1 MLPPGKLGNLG
12 RVMSSEFLA
21 ELHWEDGFAIPV
33 ANEENKLLEDQ
44 LSKLKE
50 ERASLQDELRE
61 YEERINSMTSH
72 FKNVKQELSITQS
85 LCKARER
92 ETESEEHF
100 KAIAQ
105 RELERVKDEI
115 QRLENEMAS
124 ILEKKSDKE
133 NGIFKA
139 TQKLDGLKCQMNWD
153 QQALEAWLEESA
165 HKDSDALTLQKYA
178 QQDDNKIRALTL
190 QLERLTLEC
199 NKKRK
204 ILDNELTE
212 TISAQLEL
220 DKAAQDFRKIHNERQ
235 ELIKQWEN
243 TIEQMQKRDGDIDN
257 CALELARIKQE
268 TREKENLVKEK
279 IKFLENEIGNNTEYE
294 KRISVADR
302 KLLKGRTAYQDH
314 ETSRIQLKGELD
326 SLKATVNRTSSDLEA
341 LRKNISKI
349 KKDIHEETA
358 RLQKTKNH
366 NEIIQTKLKEI
377 TEKTMSV
384 EEKATN
390 LEDML
395 KEEEKDVKEVDVQLN
410 LIKNVLFKK
419 AQELQT
425 ETMKEKAVLSEIE
438 GTRSSLKHLNHQL
451 QKLDFE
457 TLKQQEIMYSQD
469 FHIQQVERRMSRL
482 KGEINSD
489 EKQAL
494 EAKIVE
500 LKKSLEEKKSTCGLL
515 ETQIKKLH
523 NDLYFIKKSY
533 SKNSEEKQSLMT
545 KINELNLFI
554 DRSEKELDKA
564 KAFKQDLMIEDS
576 LLKLEV
582 KRTREMLHSKAEEV
596 LSLEKRKQQLYTA
609 MEERTEEIKVHKTML
624 ASQIR
629 YVDQERENIST
640 EFHERL
646 SKIEKLKNRY
656 EILTVVMLPPEGE
669 EEKTQAYYVIK
680 AAQEKEELQREG
692 DCLDA
697 KINKAEKEIYA
708 LENTLQV
715 LNSCNNNYKQSF
727 KKVTPSSDEYELKIQ
742 LEEQKRAVDEK
753 YRYKQRQIRELQED
767 IQSME
772 NTLNV
777 IEHLANNVKEKLS
790 EKQAY
795 SFQLSKET
803 EEQKPKLERVTKQCA
818 KLTKEIR
825 LLKDTKDETLEEQD
839 IRLREVKQFHKV
851 IDEMLV
857 DIIEENAEI
866 RIILQTYFQESG
878 LELPTA
884 SIKGSRQSSR
894 SPSHTSLL
902 SARSSRSTS
911 TSTSQSSIKVLE
923 LNFPASSSLIGSPS
937 RPTSA
942 RSSSSN
948 GKSKKSSK

>member
-1 MLPPGKLGNLG
+1 
-12 RVMSSEFLA
+12 MSSEFLA
-21 ELHWEDGFAIPV
+21 ELHWDDGFAIPV
-33 ANEENKLLEDQ
+33 ANEENKILEDQ
-44 LSKLKE
+44 LSKLQE
-50 ERASLQDELRE
+50 ERSSLQDQLRD
-61 YEERINSMTSH
+61 YEDRINAMTSH
-72 FKNVKQELSITQS
+72 FKNVKQEFSFTQS
-85 LCKARER
+85 LCKAREH
-92 ETESEEHF
+92 EIESEEHF
-100 KAIAQ
+100 KIIAE
-105 RELERVKDEI
+105 RELGRVKDEI

-124 ILEKKSDKE
+124 IREKKSDKE
-133 NGIFKA
+133 NNIFKT

-199 NKKRK
+199 HQRRK
-204 ILDNELTE
+204 VLDNELTE
-212 TISAQLEL
+212 TLSAQLEL

-243 TIEQMQKRDGDIDN
+243 TIEQMQKRDRDIDN
-257 CALELARIKQE
+257 GALALTRIKQE
-268 TREKENLVKEK
+268 IREKENLVKEK

-302 KLLKGRTAYQDH
+302 KLLKCRMEYQRH
-314 ETSRIQLKGELD
+314 ETNRSQLKDELD
-326 SLKATVNRTSSDLEA
+326 SLKATVNRSSSDLEGI
-341 LRKNISKI
+341 RRNISKI

-358 RLQKTKNH
+358 RLQKIKNH
-366 NEIIQTKLKEI
+366 NQIVRKKLKQI

-395 KEEEKDVKEVDVQLN
+395 REEEKNVKEVEVQLN
-410 LIKNVLFKK
+410 IVKEVLFKK
-419 AQELQT
+419 VQELQT
-425 ETMKEKAVLSEIE
+425 ETMKEKAVVSEIE

-469 FHIQQVERRMSRL
+469 FYIQQVERRMSRL
-482 KGEINSD
+482 KGEINSE

-494 EAKIVE
+494 ETKIVE
-500 LKKSLEEKKSTCGLL
+500 LKKMLEEKKSTFGLL

-523 NDLYFIKKSY
+523 NDLYFIKKSN
-533 SKNSEEKQSLMT
+533 SKNCDEKQFLMT
-545 KINELNLFI
+545 KINELNLFN
-554 DRSEKELDKA
+554 DRSEKELNKTRA
-564 KAFKQDLMIEDS
+564 LKQDLMIEDN

-596 LSLEKRKQQLYTA
+596 LSLEKRKQQLHTA
-609 MEERTEEIKVHKTML
+609 MEERIEEIKVHKTML

-629 YVDQERENIST
+629 YVDQERQNISA

-646 SKIEKLKNRY
+646 SKIDKLKNRY

-692 DCLDA
+692 DSLDA

-715 LNSCNNNYKQSF
+715 LRNCNNNYKQSF
-727 KKVTPSSDEYELKIQ
+727 KKVTPSSDEYEQKIQ
-742 LEEQKRAVDEK
+742 LEEQKRAIDEK

-772 NTLNV
+772 NTLEV
-777 IEHLANNVKEKLS
+777 IEHLTNSVKEKLS

-795 SFQLSKET
+795 SSQLNRET

-839 IRLREVKQFHKV
+839 IRLREVKHFHKI

-857 DIIEENAEI
+857 DVMEENAEI
-866 RIILQTYFQESG
+866 RIILQTYFQQNG

-884 SIKGSRQSSR
+884 GPKGSRQSSR
-894 SPSHTSLL
+894 SPSQTSLL
-902 SARSSRSTS
+902 STRSSRST
-911 TSTSQSSIKVLE
+911 TSTASQTSIKVLE
-923 LNFPASSSLIGSPS
+923 LNFPASSSVTDIS
-937 RPTSA
+937 RPPSA
-942 RSSSSN
+942 TSSSN
-948 GKSKKSSK
+948 NDKNKKGSK

>member
-1 MLPPGKLGNLG
+1 
-12 RVMSSEFLA
+12 MSSEFLA
-21 ELHWEDGFAIPV
+21 ELPWEDGFAIPV
-33 ANEENKLLEDQ
+33 ANEENKLLEDE
-44 LSKLKE
+44 LSKLQN
-50 ERASLQDELRE
+50 ERSNLQDQLRD
-61 YEERINSMTSH
+61 YEDRINAMSSH
-72 FKNVKQELSITQS
+72 FKNVKQEFSFTQS
-85 LCKARER
+85 LYKAREH
-92 ETESEEHF
+92 EIESEEHF

-124 ILEKKSDKE
+124 IQEKKNDKE

-178 QQDDNKIRALTL
+178 KQDDNKIRALTL

-199 NKKRK
+199 NQRRK
-204 ILDNELTE
+204 VLDNELTE
-212 TISAQLEL
+212 TLSAQLEL
-220 DKAAQDFRKIHNERQ
+220 DKAAQDFNKIHNERQ
-235 ELIKQWEN
+235 ELIQQWEN

-257 CALELARIKQE
+257 CAL
-268 TREKENLVKEK
+268 
-279 IKFLENEIGNNTEYE
+279 
-294 KRISVADR
+294 
-302 KLLKGRTAYQDH
+302 
-314 ETSRIQLKGELD
+314 LD
-326 SLKATVNRTSSDLEA
+326 SLKAMVNRTSGDLEA

-349 KKDIHEETA
+349 KKDIHEETT
-358 RLQKTKNH
+358 RLQKIKNH
-366 NEIIQTKLKEI
+366 NNIIQKKLKQI

-390 LEDML
+390 MEDML
-395 KEEEKDVKEVDVQLN
+395 KEEEKGAKEVEVQLN
-410 LIKNVLFKK
+410 IVKDVLFKK
-419 AQELQT
+419 VQELQT
-425 ETMKEKAVLSEIE
+425 EKMKEKAVMSEIE
-438 GTRSSLKHLNHQL
+438 GTRSSLKHLNNQL
-451 QKLDFE
+451 HRLDFE

-469 FHIQQVERRMSRL
+469 FYIQQVERRMSRL
-482 KGEINSD
+482 KGEINSE

-500 LKKSLEEKKSTCGLL
+500 LKKSLEEKKATFGLL

-523 NDLYFIKKSY
+523 NDLYFIKKSN
-533 SKNSEEKQSLMT
+533 SKNCDEKQSLMT
-545 KINELNLFI
+545 KIDELNLFI
-554 DRSEKELDKA
+554 DRSEKELNKTKA
-564 KAFKQDLMIEDS
+564 LKQDLMIEDN

-609 MEERTEEIKVHKTML
+609 MEERTEEIKVHKAML

-629 YVDQERENIST
+629 YVDQERQSISA
-640 EFHERL
+640 EYHERL
-646 SKIEKLKNRY
+646 SKIDKLKNRY
-656 EILTVVMLPPEGE
+656 EILTVVMMPPEGE

-680 AAQEKEELQREG
+680 AAQQKEELQREG
-692 DCLDA
+692 DNLDA
-697 KINKAEKEIYA
+697 KINKAEKEIFA

-715 LNSCNNNYKQSF
+715 LKNCNNNYKQSF

-772 NTLNV
+772 NTLEV
-777 IEHLANNVKEKLS
+777 IEHLTNNVQEKLS

-795 SFQLSKET
+795 SFQLRRET

-825 LLKDTKDETLEEQD
+825 LLKGTKDETLEEQD
-839 IRLREVKQFHKV
+839 IKLREVKQFHKV
-851 IDEMLV
+851 IDEMIADV
-857 DIIEENAEI
+857 IEENAEI
-866 RIILQTYFQESG
+866 HLILQTYFQQNG

-884 SIKGSRQSSR
+884 GTKGRRHSSR
-894 SPSHTSLL
+894 SASQTSLL
-902 SARSSRSTS
+902 SARSSSSTS
-911 TSTSQSSIKVLE
+911 SLASQTSIKVLE
-923 LNFPASSSLIGSPS
+923 LSFPDSSALADSSAKQASASSSFS
-937 RPTSA
+937 
-942 RSSSSN
+942 
-948 GKSKKSSK
+948 SKKSSK

>member
-1 MLPPGKLGNLG
+1 
-12 RVMSSEFLA
+12 MSSEFLA
-21 ELHWEDGFAIPV
+21 ELPWEDGFAIPV
-33 ANEENKLLEDQ
+33 ANEENKLLEDE
-44 LSKLKE
+44 LSKLQN
-50 ERASLQDELRE
+50 ERSNLQDQLRD
-61 YEERINSMTSH
+61 YEDRINAMSSH
-72 FKNVKQELSITQS
+72 FKNVKQEFSFTQS
-85 LCKARER
+85 LYKAREH
-92 ETESEEHF
+92 EIESEEHF

-124 ILEKKSDKE
+124 IQEKKNDKE

-178 QQDDNKIRALTL
+178 KQDDNKIRALTL

-199 NKKRK
+199 NQRRK
-204 ILDNELTE
+204 ALDNELTE
-212 TISAQLEL
+212 TLSAQLEL
-220 DKAAQDFRKIHNERQ
+220 DKAAQDFNKIHNERQ
-235 ELIKQWEN
+235 ELIRQWEN
-243 TIEQMQKRDGDIDN
+243 TIEQMQKRDGDIDD
-257 CALELARIKQE
+257 CALKLARIKQE

-279 IKFLENEIGNNTEYE
+279 IKFLENEVGNNTEYE
-294 KRISVADR
+294 KRISAADR
-302 KLLKGRTAYQDH
+302 KLLKCRTDFQYH
-314 ETSRIQLKGELD
+314 ETSRIQLKDELD
-326 SLKATVNRTSSDLEA
+326 SLKAMVNRTSGDLEA

-349 KKDIHEETA
+349 KKDIHEETT
-358 RLQKTKNH
+358 RLQKIKNH
-366 NEIIQTKLKEI
+366 NNIIQKKLKQI

-390 LEDML
+390 MEDML
-395 KEEEKDVKEVDVQLN
+395 KEEEKGAKEVEVQLN
-410 LIKNVLFKK
+410 IVKDVLFKK
-419 AQELQT
+419 VQELQT
-425 ETMKEKAVLSEIE
+425 EKMKEKAVMSEIE
-438 GTRSSLKHLNHQL
+438 GTRSSLKHLNNQL
-451 QKLDFE
+451 HRLDFE

-469 FHIQQVERRMSRL
+469 FYIQQVERRMSRL
-482 KGEINSD
+482 KGEINSE

-500 LKKSLEEKKSTCGLL
+500 LKKSLEEKKSTFGLL

-523 NDLYFIKKSY
+523 NDLYFIKKSN
-533 SKNSEEKQSLMT
+533 SKNCDEKQSLMT
-545 KINELNLFI
+545 KIDELNLFI
-554 DRSEKELDKA
+554 DRSEKELNKA
-564 KAFKQDLMIEDS
+564 KALKQDLMIEDN

-582 KRTREMLHSKAEEV
+582 KRAREMLHGKAEEV

-609 MEERTEEIKVHKTML
+609 MEERTEEIKVHKAML

-629 YVDQERENIST
+629 YVDQERQSISA
-640 EFHERL
+640 EYHERL
-646 SKIEKLKNRY
+646 SKIDKLKNRY
-656 EILTVVMLPPEGE
+656 EILTVVMMPPEGE

-680 AAQEKEELQREG
+680 AAQQKEELQREG
-692 DCLDA
+692 DNLDA
-697 KINKAEKEIYA
+697 KINKAEKEIFA

-715 LNSCNNNYKQSF
+715 LKNCNNNYKQSF

-772 NTLNV
+772 NTLEV
-777 IEHLANNVKEKLS
+777 IEHLTNNVQEKLS

-795 SFQLSKET
+795 SFQLRRET

-825 LLKDTKDETLEEQD
+825 LLKGTKDETLEEQD
-839 IRLREVKQFHKV
+839 IKLREIKQFHKV
-851 IDEMLV
+851 IDEMIADV
-857 DIIEENAEI
+857 IEENAEI
-866 RIILQTYFQESG
+866 HLILQTYFQQNG

-884 SIKGSRQSSR
+884 GTKGRRHSSR
-894 SPSHTSLL
+894 SASQISLL

-911 TSTSQSSIKVLE
+911 SSASQTSIKVLE
-923 LNFPASSSLIGSPS
+923 LSFPDSSALADSSAKQASASSSFS
-937 RPTSA
+937 
-942 RSSSSN
+942 
-948 GKSKKSSK
+948 SKKSSK

>member
-1 MLPPGKLGNLG
+1 
-12 RVMSSEFLA
+12 MSSEFLA
-21 ELHWEDGFAIPV
+21 ELHWDDGFALPV
-33 ANEENKLLEDQ
+33 ANEENKMLENQ
-44 LSKLKE
+44 LSKLQE
-50 ERASLQDELRE
+50 ERSSLQGQLRD
-61 YEERINSMTSH
+61 YEDRINAMTSH
-72 FKNVKQELSITQS
+72 FKNVKQEFSFTQS
-85 LCKARER
+85 LCKAREH
-92 ETESEEHF
+92 EIESEEHF
-100 KAIAQ
+100 KMIAE
-105 RELERVKDEI
+105 RELGRVKDEI
-115 QRLENEMAS
+115 QRLQNEMAS
-124 ILEKKSDKE
+124 IREKKSDKE
-133 NGIFKA
+133 TNIFKT
-139 TQKLDGLKCQMNWD
+139 TQKLDSLKRQMNWD

-199 NKKRK
+199 HQKRK
-204 ILDNELTE
+204 VLDNELTE
-212 TISAQLEL
+212 TLSAQLEL

-243 TIEQMQKRDGDIDN
+243 TIEQMQKRDRDIDN
-257 CALELARIKQE
+257 CALALARIKQDL
-268 TREKENLVKEK
+268 REKENLVKEK

-302 KLLKGRTAYQDH
+302 KVLKYRTEYQHH
-314 ETSRIQLKGELD
+314 ETNRNQLKDELD
-326 SLKATVNRTSSDLEA
+326 SLKATVNRSSSDLQA

-349 KKDIHEETA
+349 KKDIHEETT
-358 RLQKTKNH
+358 RLHKIKNH
-366 NEIIQTKLKEI
+366 NQIVKKKLKQI

-395 KEEEKDVKEVDVQLN
+395 KEEEKSVKEVDVQLN
-410 LIKNVLFKK
+410 IVKDVLFKK
-419 AQELQT
+419 VQELQT
-425 ETMKEKAVLSEIE
+425 ETTKEKAIVSEIE

-451 QKLDFE
+451 RKLDFE

-469 FHIQQVERRMSRL
+469 FYIQQVERRMSRL
-482 KGEINSD
+482 KGEINSE

-494 EAKIVE
+494 EAKIAE
-500 LKKSLEEKKSTCGLL
+500 LRKTLEEKKSTFGLL

-523 NDLYFIKKSY
+523 NDLYFIKKSHT
-533 SKNSEEKQSLMT
+533 KNCDEKESLMT
-545 KINELNLFI
+545 KINELNLFN
-554 DRSEKELDKA
+554 DRSEKELNKA
-564 KAFKQDLMIEDS
+564 KALKQDLMIEDN

-596 LSLEKRKQQLYTA
+596 LSLEKRKQQLHRA
-609 MEERTEEIKVHKTML
+609 MEERIEEIKVHKTML
-624 ASQIR
+624 TSQIR
-629 YVDQERENIST
+629 YVDQERQNISA

-646 SKIEKLKNRY
+646 SKIDKLKNRY

-669 EEKTQAYYVIK
+669 EERTQAYYVIK

-692 DCLDA
+692 DSLDA

-708 LENTLQV
+708 LGNTLQV
-715 LNSCNNNYKQSF
+715 LRSCNNNYKQSF

-742 LEEQKRAVDEK
+742 LEEKKRAIDEK

-772 NTLNV
+772 NTLEV
-777 IEHLANNVKEKLS
+777 IEHLTNNVQEKLS
-790 EKQAY
+790 EKQAF
-795 SFQLSKET
+795 SSQLNRET

-839 IRLREVKQFHKV
+839 IKLREVKQFHKT

-857 DIIEENAEI
+857 NVTEENADI
-866 RIILQTYFQESG
+866 RIILQTYFQQNG

-884 SIKGSRQSSR
+884 GRKGSRQSSR
-894 SPSHTSLL
+894 STSQTSLL

-911 TSTSQSSIKVLE
+911 TSASQTSVKVLE
-923 LNFPASSSLIGSPS
+923 LNFPDSSPGTSNGSN

-942 RSSSSN
+942 TNISSN
-948 GKSKKSSK
+948 GKNKKGRK

>member
-1 MLPPGKLGNLG
+1 
-12 RVMSSEFLA
+12 MSSEFLA

-33 ANEENKLLEDQ
+33 ANEENKILEDQ
-44 LSKLKE
+44 LSKLKD

-61 YEERINSMTSH
+61 SEERINSMASH

-100 KAIAQ
+100 KAIAH
-105 RELERVKDEI
+105 RELGRVKDEI

-124 ILEKKSDKE
+124 ILERKSDKE

-199 NKKRK
+199 NQKRK
-204 ILDNELTE
+204 ILDSELTE

-257 CALELARIKQE
+257 CAL
-268 TREKENLVKEK
+268 
-279 IKFLENEIGNNTEYE
+279 
-294 KRISVADR
+294 
-302 KLLKGRTAYQDH
+302 
-314 ETSRIQLKGELD
+314 LD

-341 LRKNISKI
+341 LRKNISKM

-390 LEDML
+390 LEDIV

-410 LIKNVLFKK
+410 LIKGVLFKK

-482 KGEINSD
+482 KGEINSE

-494 EAKIVE
+494 EAKIIE
-500 LKKSLEEKKSTCGLL
+500 LKKSLEEKKSTYGLL

-523 NDLYFIKKSY
+523 NDLYFIKKSH
-533 SKNSEEKQSLMT
+533 SKNSDEKQSLMT

-554 DRSEKELDKA
+554 DRSEKELNKA
-564 KAFKQDLMIEDS
+564 KAFKQDLMIEDN

-772 NTLNV
+772 NTLDV

-839 IRLREVKQFHKV
+839 IKLREMKQFHKV
-851 IDEMLV
+851 IDEVLV
-857 DIIEENAEI
+857 GIIEENTEI
-866 RIILQTYFQESG
+866 HIILQTYFQQSG

-884 SIKGSRQSSR
+884 STKGSRQSSR

-923 LNFPASSSLIGSPS
+923 LKFPASTSLVGSPS

-942 RSSSSN
+942 SSSSSN

>member
-1 MLPPGKLGNLG
+1 
-12 RVMSSEFLA
+12 MSSEFLA

-44 LSKLKE
+44 LSKLKD

-105 RELERVKDEI
+105 RELGRVKDEI

-199 NKKRK
+199 NQKRK

-243 TIEQMQKRDGDIDN
+243 TIEQMRKRDGDIDN
-257 CALELARIKQE
+257 SAL
-268 TREKENLVKEK
+268 
-279 IKFLENEIGNNTEYE
+279 
-294 KRISVADR
+294 
-302 KLLKGRTAYQDH
+302 
-314 ETSRIQLKGELD
+314 LD

-366 NEIIQTKLKEI
+366 NEKIQTKLKEI

-469 FHIQQVERRMSRL
+469 FHIQQVERRMSWL
-482 KGEINSD
+482 KGEINSE

-629 YVDQERENIST
+629 YIDQERENIST

-866 RIILQTYFQESG
+866 RIILQTYFQQSG

>member
-1 MLPPGKLGNLG
+1 
-12 RVMSSEFLA
+12 MSSEFLA

-33 ANEENKLLEDQ
+33 ANEENKILEDQ
-44 LSKLKE
+44 LSKLKD

-61 YEERINSMTSH
+61 SEERINSMASH

-100 KAIAQ
+100 KAIAH
-105 RELERVKDEI
+105 RELGRVKDEI

-124 ILEKKSDKE
+124 ILERKSDKE

-199 NKKRK
+199 NQKRK
-204 ILDNELTE
+204 ILDSELTE

-257 CALELARIKQE
+257 CAL
-268 TREKENLVKEK
+268 
-279 IKFLENEIGNNTEYE
+279 
-294 KRISVADR
+294 
-302 KLLKGRTAYQDH
+302 
-314 ETSRIQLKGELD
+314 LD

-341 LRKNISKI
+341 LRKNISKM

-390 LEDML
+390 LEDIV

-410 LIKNVLFKK
+410 LIKGVLFKK

-482 KGEINSD
+482 KGEINSE

-494 EAKIVE
+494 EAKIIE
-500 LKKSLEEKKSTCGLL
+500 LKKSLEEKKSTYGLL

-523 NDLYFIKKSY
+523 
-533 SKNSEEKQSLMT
+533 
-545 KINELNLFI
+545 
-554 DRSEKELDKA
+554 
-564 KAFKQDLMIEDS
+564 DLMIEDN

-772 NTLNV
+772 NTLDV

-839 IRLREVKQFHKV
+839 IKLREMKQFHKV
-851 IDEMLV
+851 IDEVLV
-857 DIIEENAEI
+857 GIIEENTEI
-866 RIILQTYFQESG
+866 HIILQTYFQQSG

-884 SIKGSRQSSR
+884 STKGSRQSSR

-923 LNFPASSSLIGSPS
+923 LKFPASTSLVGSPS

-942 RSSSSN
+942 SSSSSN

>member
-1 MLPPGKLGNLG
+1 
-12 RVMSSEFLA
+12 MSSEFLA
-21 ELHWEDGFAIPV
+21 ELPWEDGFAIPV
-33 ANEENKLLEDQ
+33 ANEENKLLEDE
-44 LSKLKE
+44 LSKLQN
-50 ERASLQDELRE
+50 ERSNLQDQLRD
-61 YEERINSMTSH
+61 YEDRINAMSSH
-72 FKNVKQELSITQS
+72 FKNVKQEFSFTQS
-85 LCKARER
+85 LYKAREH
-92 ETESEEHF
+92 EIESEEHF

-124 ILEKKSDKE
+124 IQEKKNDKE

-178 QQDDNKIRALTL
+178 KQDDNKIRALTL

-199 NKKRK
+199 NQRRK
-204 ILDNELTE
+204 VLDNELTE
-212 TISAQLEL
+212 TLSAQLEL
-220 DKAAQDFRKIHNERQ
+220 DKAAQDFNKIHNERQ
-235 ELIKQWEN
+235 ELIQQWEN

-279 IKFLENEIGNNTEYE
+279 IKFLENEVGNNTEYE
-294 KRISVADR
+294 KRISAADR
-302 KLLKGRTAYQDH
+302 KLLKCRTDYQNH
-314 ETSRIQLKGELD
+314 ETSRIQLKDELD
-326 SLKATVNRTSSDLEA
+326 SLKAMVNRTSGDLEA

-349 KKDIHEETA
+349 KKDIHEETT
-358 RLQKTKNH
+358 RLQKIKNH
-366 NEIIQTKLKEI
+366 NNIIQKKLKQI

-390 LEDML
+390 MEDML
-395 KEEEKDVKEVDVQLN
+395 KEEEKGAKEVEVQLN
-410 LIKNVLFKK
+410 IVKDVLFKK
-419 AQELQT
+419 VQELQT
-425 ETMKEKAVLSEIE
+425 EKMKEKAVMSEIE
-438 GTRSSLKHLNHQL
+438 GTRSSLKHLNNQL
-451 QKLDFE
+451 HRLDFE

-469 FHIQQVERRMSRL
+469 FYIQQVERRMSRL
-482 KGEINSD
+482 KGEINSE

-500 LKKSLEEKKSTCGLL
+500 LKKSLEEKKATFGLL

-523 NDLYFIKKSY
+523 NDLYFIKKSN
-533 SKNSEEKQSLMT
+533 SKNCDEKQSLMT
-545 KINELNLFI
+545 KIDELNLFI
-554 DRSEKELDKA
+554 DRSEKELNKTKA
-564 KAFKQDLMIEDS
+564 LKQDLMIEDN

-609 MEERTEEIKVHKTML
+609 MEERTEEIKVHKAML

-629 YVDQERENIST
+629 YVDQERQSISA
-640 EFHERL
+640 EYHERL
-646 SKIEKLKNRY
+646 SKIDKLKNRY
-656 EILTVVMLPPEGE
+656 EILTVVMMPPEGE

-680 AAQEKEELQREG
+680 AAQQKEELQREG
-692 DCLDA
+692 DNLDA
-697 KINKAEKEIYA
+697 KINKAEKEIFA

-715 LNSCNNNYKQSF
+715 LKNCNNNYKQSF

-772 NTLNV
+772 NTLEV
-777 IEHLANNVKEKLS
+777 IEHLTNNVQEKLS

-795 SFQLSKET
+795 SFQLRRET

-825 LLKDTKDETLEEQD
+825 LLKGTKDETLEEQD
-839 IRLREVKQFHKV
+839 IKLREVKQFHKV
-851 IDEMLV
+851 IDEMIADV
-857 DIIEENAEI
+857 IEENAEI
-866 RIILQTYFQESG
+866 HLILQTYFQQNG

-884 SIKGSRQSSR
+884 GTKGRRHSSR
-894 SPSHTSLL
+894 SASQTSLL
-902 SARSSRSTS
+902 SARSSSSTS
-911 TSTSQSSIKVLE
+911 SLASQTSIKVLE
-923 LNFPASSSLIGSPS
+923 LSFPDSSALADSSAKQASASSSFS
-937 RPTSA
+937 
-942 RSSSSN
+942 
-948 GKSKKSSK
+948 SKKSSK

>member
-1 MLPPGKLGNLG
+1 
-12 RVMSSEFLA
+12 MSSEFLA
-21 ELHWEDGFAIPV
+21 ELHWDDGFAIPV
-33 ANEENKLLEDQ
+33 ANEENKILEDK
-44 LSKLKE
+44 LSKLQE
-50 ERASLQDELRE
+50 ERASLQDQLHD
-61 YEERINSMTSH
+61 YEDRINAMTSH
-72 FKNVKQELSITQS
+72 FKNVKQEFSFTQS
-85 LCKARER
+85 LCKAREH
-92 ETESEEHF
+92 EIESEEHF
-100 KAIAQ
+100 KIIAE
-105 RELERVKDEI
+105 RELGRVKDEI

-124 ILEKKSDKE
+124 IREKKSDKE
-133 NGIFKA
+133 NNIFKT

-199 NKKRK
+199 NQRRK
-204 ILDNELTE
+204 VLDNELTE
-212 TISAQLEL
+212 TLSAQLEL

-243 TIEQMQKRDGDIDN
+243 TIEQMQKRDRDIDKG
-257 CALELARIKQE
+257 ALALARIKQE
-268 TREKENLVKEK
+268 IREKQNLVKEK
-279 IKFLENEIGNNTEYE
+279 IKFLESEIGNNTEYE

-302 KLLKGRTAYQDH
+302 KLLKCRTEYQCH
-314 ETSRIQLKGELD
+314 ETNRNQLKDELD
-326 SLKATVNRTSSDLEA
+326 SLKATVNRSSSDLEA
-341 LRKNISKI
+341 IRKNISKI

-358 RLQKTKNH
+358 RLQKIKNH
-366 NEIIQTKLKEI
+366 NQIVRKKLKQI

-395 KEEEKDVKEVDVQLN
+395 REEEKSVK
-410 LIKNVLFKK
+410 
-419 AQELQT
+419 
-425 ETMKEKAVLSEIE
+425 
-438 GTRSSLKHLNHQL
+438 
-451 QKLDFE
+451 DF
-457 TLKQQEIMYSQD
+457 Y
-469 FHIQQVERRMSRL
+469 IQQVERRMSRL
-482 KGEINSD
+482 KGEINSE

-494 EAKIVE
+494 ETKLVE
-500 LKKSLEEKKSTCGLL
+500 LKKTLEEKKSTFGIL

-523 NDLYFIKKSY
+523 NDLYFMKKSN
-533 SKNSEEKQSLMT
+533 SKNYDEKQFLMT
-545 KINELNLFI
+545 KINELNLFN
-554 DRSEKELDKA
+554 DRSEKELNKTKA
-564 KAFKQDLMIEDS
+564 SKQDLMIEDN

-596 LSLEKRKQQLYTA
+596 LSLEKRKQQLHTA
-609 MEERTEEIKVHKTML
+609 MEERMEEIKVHKTML
-624 ASQIR
+624 VSQIR
-629 YVDQERENIST
+629 YIDQERQNISA

-646 SKIEKLKNRY
+646 GKIDKLKNRY

-692 DCLDA
+692 DSLDA

-715 LNSCNNNYKQSF
+715 LRSCNNNYKQSF
-727 KKVTPSSDEYELKIQ
+727 KKVTPSSDEYEQKIQ
-742 LEEQKRAVDEK
+742 LEEQKRAIDEK

-772 NTLNV
+772 NTLEV
-777 IEHLANNVKEKLS
+777 IEHLTNNVKEKLS

-795 SFQLSKET
+795 SSQLNRET

-825 LLKDTKDETLEEQD
+825 LLKDTKDETVEEQD
-839 IRLREVKQFHKV
+839 IKLREMKHFHKI

-857 DIIEENAEI
+857 DVTEENAEI
-866 RIILQTYFQESG
+866 RIILQTYFQQSG

-884 SIKGSRQSSR
+884 GSKGSRQSSR
-894 SPSHTSLL
+894 SHSQTTLL
-902 SARSSRSTS
+902 STRSSRSS
-911 TSTSQSSIKVLE
+911 TSTASQTSIKVLE
-923 LNFPASSSLIGSPS
+923 LNFPGSSSATGNIS
-937 RPTSA
+937 RPPSATSG
-942 RSSSSN
+942 SSN
-948 GKSKKSSK
+948 GKNKKGSK

>member
-1 MLPPGKLGNLG
+1 
-12 RVMSSEFLA
+12 MSSEFLA
-21 ELHWEDGFAIPV
+21 ELHWDDGFAIPV
-33 ANEENKLLEDQ
+33 ANEENKILEDQ
-44 LSKLKE
+44 LSKLQE
-50 ERASLQDELRE
+50 ERSSLQDQLRD
-61 YEERINSMTSH
+61 YEDRINAMTSH
-72 FKNVKQELSITQS
+72 FKNVKQEFSFTQS
-85 LCKARER
+85 LCKAREH
-92 ETESEEHF
+92 EIESEEHF
-100 KAIAQ
+100 KIIAE
-105 RELERVKDEI
+105 RELGRVKDEI

-124 ILEKKSDKE
+124 IREKKSDKE
-133 NGIFKA
+133 NNIFKT

-165 HKDSDALTLQKYA
+165 HKDNDALTLQKYA

-199 NKKRK
+199 HQRRK
-204 ILDNELTE
+204 VLDNELTE
-212 TISAQLEL
+212 TLSAQLEL

-243 TIEQMQKRDGDIDN
+243 TIEQMQKRDRDIDN
-257 CALELARIKQE
+257 GALALTRIKQE
-268 TREKENLVKEK
+268 IREKENLVKEK

-302 KLLKGRTAYQDH
+302 KLLKCRMEYQRH
-314 ETSRIQLKGELD
+314 ETNRSQLKDELD
-326 SLKATVNRTSSDLEA
+326 SLKATVNRSSSDLEGI
-341 LRKNISKI
+341 RRNISKI

-358 RLQKTKNH
+358 RLQKIKNH
-366 NEIIQTKLKEI
+366 NQIVRKKLKQI

-395 KEEEKDVKEVDVQLN
+395 REEEKNVKEVEVQLN
-410 LIKNVLFKK
+410 IVKEVLFKK
-419 AQELQT
+419 VQELQT
-425 ETMKEKAVLSEIE
+425 ETMKEKAVVSEIE

-451 QKLDFE
+451 HKLDFE

-469 FHIQQVERRMSRL
+469 FYIQQVERRMSRL
-482 KGEINSD
+482 KGEINSE

-494 EAKIVE
+494 ETKIVE
-500 LKKSLEEKKSTCGLL
+500 LKKILEEKKSTFGLL

-523 NDLYFIKKSY
+523 NDLYFIKKSN
-533 SKNSEEKQSLMT
+533 SKNCDEKQFLMT
-545 KINELNLFI
+545 KINELNLFN
-554 DRSEKELDKA
+554 DRSEKELNKTRA
-564 KAFKQDLMIEDS
+564 LKQDLMIEDN

-596 LSLEKRKQQLYTA
+596 LSLEKRKQQLHTA
-609 MEERTEEIKVHKTML
+609 MEERIEEIKVHKTML

-629 YVDQERENIST
+629 YVDQERQNISA

-646 SKIEKLKNRY
+646 SKIDKLKNRY

-692 DCLDA
+692 DSLDA

-715 LNSCNNNYKQSF
+715 LRNCNNNYKQSF
-727 KKVTPSSDEYELKIQ
+727 KKVTPSSDEYEQKIQ
-742 LEEQKRAVDEK
+742 LEEQKRAIDEK

-772 NTLNV
+772 NTLEV
-777 IEHLANNVKEKLS
+777 IEHLTNSVKEKLS

-795 SFQLSKET
+795 SSQLNRET

-818 KLTKEIR
+818 KLIKEIR

-839 IRLREVKQFHKV
+839 IRLREVKHFHKI

-857 DIIEENAEI
+857 DVMEENAEI
-866 RIILQTYFQESG
+866 RIILQTYFQQNG

-884 SIKGSRQSSR
+884 GPKGSRQSSR
-894 SPSHTSLL
+894 SPSQTSLL
-902 SARSSRSTS
+902 STRSSRST
-911 TSTSQSSIKVLE
+911 TSTTSQTSIKVLE
-923 LNFPASSSLIGSPS
+923 LNFPASSSVTDIS
-937 RPTSA
+937 RPPSA
-942 RSSSSN
+942 TSSSN
-948 GKSKKSSK
+948 NDKNKKDSK